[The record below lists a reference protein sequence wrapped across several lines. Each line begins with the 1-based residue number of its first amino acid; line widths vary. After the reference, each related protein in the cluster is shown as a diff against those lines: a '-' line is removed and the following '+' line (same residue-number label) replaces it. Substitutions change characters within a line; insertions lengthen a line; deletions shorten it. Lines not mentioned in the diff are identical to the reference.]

1 MPTPNLIQRADLN
14 QRLTRALDI
23 KGQKSPILQLDNSVV
38 AVVIAEDLT
47 RQAEWLTPTERKL
60 ATTATIAA
68 VAGETGILVVT
79 NPVGSGVVA
88 VVEKVTGL
96 SSTTST
102 WKFGL
107 IDPLAVPVTPGNLF
121 FRDRRNVG
129 APSCRAF
136 TGTDPVLR
144 VVNEYLTFSSSNAVS
159 TPWYETDGIVIQPG
173 ETFGLQTTLVNV
185 IVQPTIWLEEIPI
198 R

>member
-1 MPTPNLIQRADLN
+1 MDNLIQRPDLN
-14 QRLTRALDI
+14 QRLTKALEI

-47 RQAEWLTPTERKL
+47 KQAEWLTPTDYQL
-60 ATTATIAA
+60 ASSVAITA
-68 VAGETGILVVT
+68 VAGQSGILAIT

-88 VVEKVTGL
+88 VVQRVTATGG
-96 SSTTST
+96 S
-102 WKFGL
+102 KFRFGL
-107 IDPLAVPVTPGNLF
+107 VDPVAVPAAPAAIA

-129 APSCRAF
+129 APICRAF
-136 TGTDPVLR
+136 SGTDAVIR
-144 VVNEYLTFSSSNAVS
+144 IVNDYLAFQAGTAVA

-173 ETFGLQTTLVNV
+173 DTFGVQAETQNIL
-185 IVQPTIWLEEIPI
+185 VQPTIWLEEIPL